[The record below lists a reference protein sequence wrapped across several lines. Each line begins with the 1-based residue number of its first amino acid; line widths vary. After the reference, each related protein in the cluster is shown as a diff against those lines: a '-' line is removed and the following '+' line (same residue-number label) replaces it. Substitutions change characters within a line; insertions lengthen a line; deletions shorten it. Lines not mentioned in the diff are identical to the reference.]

1 MQILPG
7 AFIGGLRGK
16 ECMHS
21 KSYARQNRVTG
32 KVTSGK
38 LCNPSTKA
46 PSADQLSARADFK
59 TLVQQARE
67 WIKDSANATE
77 VQKLRKAYMAQT
89 TIGTFHGFI
98 AKQIKNGNIVIA

>member
-7 AFIGGLRGK
+7 AFISGLRGK

-32 KVTSGK
+32 KVFSGK
-38 LCNPSTKA
+38 VCNPSTKPA
-46 PSADQLSARADFK
+46 SADQLSAQAAFK

-77 VQKLRKAYMAQT
+77 VQKLRKAFLSQT
-89 TIGTFHGFI
+89 AIGSFHGFV
-98 AKQIKNGNIVIA
+98 AKQIKNGNIVA